1 MTMQFEER
9 VVGDVAVVTVTGEI
23 TLKKSR
29 STMLHDKVRSLVEQG
44 HRKVVVDVAGVSF
57 VDSAGLGELVQTHSM
72 IRNHGGALKL
82 SGPTSRLRELLVLT
96 RLTTLLGVY
105 DDEEKALASFGDQ
118 RPPG

>member
-1 MTMQFEER
+1 MQFEER
-9 VVGDVAVVTVTGEI
+9 IVGDVAVVTVTGEL
-23 TLKKSR
+23 TLKKSH
-29 STMLHDKVRSLVEQG
+29 STMLHDKIRALVQQG

-72 IRNHGGALKL
+72 IKNHGGALKL

-105 DDEEKALASFGDQ
+105 DDDQKAVASFGAQ
-118 RPPG
+118 PLPS